1 MASLFIAFV
10 LGLGWLTPFHFP
22 PWISWHAEALVF
34 LAVFMAAWVSIVRLP
49 GQGATARSIELPAII
64 WPFAVL
70 ALLAVVQRFTG
81 LMTFWGDVLVVWFYA
96 ALCIT
101 CLMLGF
107 AAVPG
112 HTEKRGSDSP
122 VMLLALALVVAGVAS
137 TVLALAQTFE
147 LWESSP
153 WIARMPDLQR
163 PGGNLSQPNHLATLL
178 LMALASVVFLHES
191 KKLSALPGAL
201 LVFVFGLGL
210 AVTGSRAGMLGFFAL
225 LAWWLAKRSK
235 IGSQTPPSVAA
246 AVAAGFA
253 LLFGLWPRFY
263 ALVELSGTAKLR
275 LLDSGG
281 RVQVW
286 PQIVEAILE
295 KPWWGWG
302 IREVARAQNS
312 VVHAYPFSLPFT
324 YSHNLVL
331 DLAIWLGLPLAAIL
345 VLAGG
350 VWFWRRAVAAN
361 QLLPWYCLAVAIPLA
376 VHSMVE
382 YPFAY
387 AYFLAPAMFLLGIM
401 EATLGVPPVF
411 RLKRPIA
418 VAALFVTSALLLW
431 SAVEYFRIE
440 EDFRVVRFE
449 ALHIGQTPA
458 GYKKP
463 DVVLL
468 TQLGALLEGG
478 RITPRPGMS
487 ADELLLARN
496 VALHYPWT
504 ATQNRYALALAL
516 NGQPAE
522 AIRQLRVMRVFYG
535 EKMYQEIKAN
545 WQALAKDKYPQLRE
559 LQLP

>member
-1 MASLFIAFV
+1 MPL
-10 LGLGWLTPFHFP
+10 HFP
-22 PWISWHAEALVF
+22 PWVSWHSEALAF
-34 LAVFMAAWVSIVRLP
+34 LAVFMAAWVSMARLP
-49 GQGATARSIELPAII
+49 GQGSTARTIKLPAII
-64 WPFAVL
+64 WPFVLL
-70 ALLAVVQRFTG
+70 ALLALVQKLAG
-81 LMTFWGDVLVVWFYA
+81 LMTFWGDVLVIWFYA

-101 CLMLGF
+101 CLILGF

-112 HTEKRGSDSP
+112 RTEKRGADSP
-122 VMLLALALVVAGVAS
+122 VTVLALALVIGGVAS
-137 TVLALAQTFE
+137 TVVALAQTFA
-147 LWESSP
+147 LWENSQ

-178 LMALASVVFLHES
+178 MMALASVVFLHES
-191 KKLSALPGAL
+191 KKLSALPGAS

-210 AVTGSRAGMLGFFAL
+210 AVTGSRAGMLGFVAL
-225 LAWWLAKRSK
+225 LVWWWVKRSK
-235 IGSQTPPSVAA
+235 IGSQTTPWAAA
-246 AVAAGFA
+246 AVGGGFL

-263 ALVELSGTAKLR
+263 ALVEMSGTAEPR

-281 RVQVW
+281 RLQVW
-286 PQIVEAILE
+286 PQLVEALFE

-312 VVHAYPFSLPFT
+312 VAHAYAFSLPFT

-331 DLAIWLGLPLAAIL
+331 DLALWLGLPIAAIL

-350 VWFWRRAVAAN
+350 VWLWRRAVAAN
-361 QLLPWYCLAVAIPLA
+361 QLLPWYCLAVALPLA
-376 VHSMVE
+376 AHSMVE

-387 AYFLAPAMFLLGIM
+387 AYFLAPVMFLLGVM
-401 EATLGVPPVF
+401 EASLGVPPVF
-411 RLKRPIA
+411 RLKLPIA

-458 GYKKP
+458 SYQKP
-463 DVVLL
+463 DVLLL

-478 RITPRPGMS
+478 RMPPRPGMS
-487 ADELLLARN
+487 ADELLLLKN

-516 NGQPAE
+516 NGQPGE
-522 AIRQLRVMRVFYG
+522 AMRQLRVMRVFYG

-545 WQALAKDKYPQLRE
+545 WSALAKDKYPQLRE
-559 LQLP
+559 LNLP

>member
-1 MASLFIAFV
+1 M
-10 LGLGWLTPFHFP
+10 PEHFP
-22 PWISWHAEALVF
+22 PWVSWHAEVLAF
-34 LAVFMAAWVSIVRLP
+34 LAVFMAAWVLMARLP
-49 GQGATARSIELPAII
+49 GQGATARGINLPIVI
-64 WPFAVL
+64 WPLVAL
-70 ALLAVVQRFTG
+70 ALLAVLQQLAG

-101 CLMLGF
+101 CLILGF
-107 AAVPG
+107 SAVPG
-112 HTEKRGSDSP
+112 HTEKRGFDSP
-122 VMLLALALVVAGVAS
+122 VTVLALALVIGGVAS
-137 TVLALAQTFE
+137 TVAAFSQTFE
-147 LWESSP
+147 LWENSQ
-153 WIARMPDLQR
+153 WIARMPSLHR
-163 PGGNLSQPNHLATLL
+163 PGGNLAQPNHLATLL
-178 LMALASVVFLHES
+178 MMALASVVFLHES

-210 AVTGSRAGMLGFFAL
+210 AVTASRAGMLGFLAL
-225 LAWWLAKRSK
+225 LVWWLAKRSK
-235 IGSQTPPSVAA
+235 IGSQTPPWVAA
-246 AVAAGFA
+246 VVGAGFL

-263 ALVELSGTAKLR
+263 ALVEMSGAAELR

-286 PQIVEAILE
+286 PQLVEALFE

-312 VVHAYPFSLPFT
+312 VAHAYAFSLPFT

-331 DLAIWLGLPLAAIL
+331 DLALWLGLPIAAIL
-345 VLAGG
+345 VMAGLI
-350 VWFWRRAVAAN
+350 WFWRRAMAAN

-387 AYFLAPAMFLLGIM
+387 AYFLAPVMFLLGVM
-401 EATLGVPPVF
+401 EASLGMQPVF
-411 RLKRPIA
+411 RLRLPIA
-418 VAALFVTSALLLW
+418 VAALFVTSALLVW

-458 GYKKP
+458 SYQKP

-478 RITPRPGMS
+478 RISPRPGMS
-487 ADELLLARN
+487 ADELLLVKN

-516 NGQPAE
+516 NGQPGE
-522 AIRQLRVMRVFYG
+522 AIRQLRVMRALYG

-545 WQALAKDKYPQLRE
+545 WEALAKDKYPQLRE
-559 LQLP
+559 LKLP

>member
-1 MASLFIAFV
+1 MQYLLVFAPLFSS
-10 LGLGWLTPFHFP
+10 WLMPLHFP
-22 PWISWHAEALVF
+22 PWVSWHSEALAF
-34 LAVFMAAWVSIVRLP
+34 LAVFMAAWVSMARLP
-49 GQGATARSIELPAII
+49 GQGPTVRSINLPIVI
-64 WPFAVL
+64 WPFVAL
-70 ALLAVVQRFTG
+70 ALLAVLQQFAG
-81 LMTFWGDVLVVWFYA
+81 LMTYWGDVLMVWFYA

-101 CLMLGF
+101 CLILGF
-107 AAVPG
+107 SAVPS
-112 HTEKRGSDSP
+112 HTEKRGLDSP
-122 VMLLALALVVAGVAS
+122 VMVLALALVVAGVAS
-137 TVLALAQTFE
+137 TVVAFAQTFE
-147 LWESSP
+147 LWENSP
-153 WIARMPDLQR
+153 WIARMPSLHR
-163 PGGNLSQPNHLATLL
+163 PGGNLAQPNHLATLL
-178 LMALASVVFLHES
+178 MMALASVVFLHES

-201 LVFVFGLGL
+201 LIFVFGLGL
-210 AVTGSRAGMLGFFAL
+210 AMTESRAGMLGFLAL
-225 LAWWLAKRSK
+225 LGWWLAKRSK
-235 IGSQTPPSVAA
+235 MGSQTSPWAA
-246 AVAAGFA
+246 AVVAAGFA

-263 ALVELSGTAKLR
+263 ALVEMSGAAELR

-281 RVQVW
+281 RFQVW
-286 PQIVEAILE
+286 PQLVEAVLE

-312 VVHAYPFSLPFT
+312 VAHAYAFSLPFT

-331 DLAIWLGLPLAAIL
+331 DLALWLGLPIAAIL

-350 VWFWRRAVAAN
+350 VWLWRRATAAN

-376 VHSMVE
+376 VHSTVE

-387 AYFLAPAMFLLGIM
+387 AYFLAPVMFLLGVM
-401 EATLGVPPVF
+401 EASLGVPPVF

-418 VAALFVTSALLLW
+418 VAALFVTSAFLLW

-458 GYKKP
+458 SYHKP

-478 RITPRPGMS
+478 RISPRPGMS
-487 ADELLLARN
+487 ADELLLAKN

-516 NGQPAE
+516 NGQPGE
-522 AIRQLRVMRVFYG
+522 AIRQLRVTVSYTH
-535 EKMYQEIKAN
+535 
-545 WQALAKDKYPQLRE
+545 LRAHE
-559 LQLP
+559 TDSYLVCRLL